1 MEERAIMDKLIQ
13 LTSKQQRLAI
23 GLMSGTCT
31 DGIDAAL
38 VQISGSGIHTKVQLI
53 DFITISY
60 ENELRGALLQ
70 IASGNFGGS
79 YEISKMNFLLGK
91 LSANA
96 CLSVCKKANI
106 LPSMIDFIGSHGHT
120 IYHQPIEEEYF
131 GQKITSTLQIGEAA
145 VISETMKC
153 PVIADFRVRD
163 MAAGGLGAPLVPY
176 SEFLLYSEAGQ
187 NIALQNIGGIGNIT
201 FLPASGDMEHTLAFD
216 TGPGNMIIDSL
227 VSIFTNMQQTYDVG
241 GNIAASGT
249 VHDELLNWLLKD
261 PYVYAKPPK
270 TTGREYYGVSF
281 VDKLCQKAASYH
293 LSFPDIIATAT
304 MFTAKAIEINVLQ
317 NLPKLP
323 SKLIVGGGGSQNNTL
338 MKFIAE
344 SLPMCKVMTNED
356 IGFDS
361 NAKEA
366 VAFAILANETIFG
379 NTNNVPS
386 ATGASHA
393 VVMGKITI

>member
-1 MEERAIMDKLIQ
+1 
-13 LTSKQQRLAI
+13 
-23 GLMSGTCT
+23 
-31 DGIDAAL
+31 
-38 VQISGSGIHTKVQLI
+38 
-53 DFITISY
+53 
-60 ENELRGALLQ
+60 
-70 IASGNFGGS
+70 
-79 YEISKMNFLLGK
+79 
-91 LSANA
+91 
-96 CLSVCKKANI
+96 
-106 LPSMIDFIGSHGHT
+106 
-120 IYHQPIEEEYF
+120 
-131 GQKITSTLQIGEAA
+131 
-145 VISETMKC
+145 
-153 PVIADFRVRD
+153 
-163 MAAGGLGAPLVPY
+163 
-176 SEFLLYSEAGQ
+176 
-187 NIALQNIGGIGNIT
+187 
-201 FLPASGDMEHTLAFD
+201 
-216 TGPGNMIIDSL
+216 
-227 VSIFTNMQQTYDVG
+227 MQQTYDVG

>member
-1 MEERAIMDKLIQ
+1 MNQLVKL
-13 LTSKQQRLAI
+13 TKKQERLAI

-38 VQISGSGIHTKVQLI
+38 VKISGAGIHTIVKLI
-53 DFITISY
+53 DFITIPY
-60 ENELRGALLQ
+60 ENELRTKLLQ
-70 IASGNFGGS
+70 IASGHYGGS

-91 LSANA
+91 LSSDA

-106 LPSMIDFIGSHGHT
+106 SPSMIDFIGSHGHT
-120 IYHQPIEEEYF
+120 ISHQPIKEEYF
-131 GQKITSTLQIGEAA
+131 GQKINSTLQIGEAA
-145 VISETMKC
+145 VISETMNC
-153 PVIADFRVRD
+153 PVVADFRVRD

-187 NIALQNIGGIGNIT
+187 NVALQNIGGIGNIT

-227 VSIFTNMQQTYDVG
+227 VSLYTNMQQTYDDG
-241 GNIAASGT
+241 GKIAASGT
-249 VHDELLNWLLKD
+249 VHEKLLEWLLND
-261 PYVYAKPPK
+261 PYIYAKPPK
-270 TTGREYYGVSF
+270 TTGREYYGTEF
-281 VDKLCQKAASYH
+281 VEKLCEKAASYQ
-293 LSFPDIIATAT
+293 LSYPDIIATAT

-317 NLPKLP
+317 NLPDKSLP
-323 SKLIVGGGGSQNNTL
+323 DKLIVGGGGSQNNTL
-338 MKFIAE
+338 MNFIAKC
-344 SLPMCKVMTNED
+344 LPRCKVMTNED